1 MSSCA
6 SLTVPSRPLATRAGS
21 GRTASTSTS
30 TSTPTSTWRRPF
42 GRRGNAALQP
52 CRAGGS
58 HFDRLIKKQ
67 GGAYDSS
74 LKQNEEEAALDAFWL
89 SRGVKEEAYRSRLVG
104 MGAALASSVS
114 ARGGGGG
121 KGRGRATSI
130 DVTSLFFPFTHTT
143 SFSYKSSMTCAVLT
157 ACFKELTNPSP
168 QERELYR
175 NPDRLGHSLDRLQT
189 LFPDIN
195 VAEMMWK
202 EPAVLRLPLKHVG
215 GAG

>member
-121 KGRGRATSI
+121 
-130 DVTSLFFPFTHTT
+130 
-143 SFSYKSSMTCAVLT
+143 
-157 ACFKELTNPSP
+157 
-168 QERELYR
+168 EREGESHFNRCHFTFFSFYPHHIFL
-175 NPDRLGHSLDRLQT
+175 LQ
-189 LFPDIN
+189 
-195 VAEMMWK
+195 V
-202 EPAVLRLPLKHVG
+202 KHDVRR
-215 GAG
+215 AHCLL